1 MNEYEINENKN
12 QADLKTLNHHT
23 SELQHMLIHV
33 QENKLNRPASFAMSG

>member
-23 SELQHMLIHV
+23 SELQHIHV